1 MKLLSFLTRKQAWL
15 SPLEISNEFRLDGAK
30 VSARTIHRWFSLLRE
45 KGGLVYYPYPRANV
59 LGLADVLVTIHGL
72 NDPRIL
78 GIVPFTASF
87 NVECS
92 LDRGEPRSEER
103 RVGKETRSRWWS
115 DRCN

>member
-30 VSARTIHRWFSLLRE
+30 VSARTIHRWLLLLRE

-59 LGLADVLVTIHGL
+59 LALADVLVTIHGL

-78 GIVPFTASF
+78 GIVPLPHRSMWNAASTEVNLSF
-87 NVECS
+87 V
-92 LDRGEPRSEER
+92 
-103 RVGKETRSRWWS
+103 RVTGSQ
-115 DRCN
+115 